1 MVSTTGFVMGDPLF
15 LVALTGL
22 SLSALVSAV
31 RMVEWFMRSDPKVI
45 AQTGRWAAIGLAIV
59 SVPVL
64 IGLLVGEQWTAA
76 TGLAAVMLLGF
87 ALYGPR
93 LLRGIFPRRLT
104 PDWSF
109 PTGARGQASGNGAM
123 PEQEMVQRSIAVLE
137 EYLRRTTGI
146 ADATGQPALPPRNG
160 AARPGNGRGPG
171 PAAMSRTEAWEVL
184 GLTEGAS
191 EQQINEAHGRLTQL
205 LDPERGGS
213 HYLMLKINEARDLL
227 LAEADA
233 GDVPPQRKPPRRRSP
248 RPPA

>member
-1 MVSTTGFVMGDPLF
+1 MGDPLF

-22 SLSALVSAV
+22 SLSALVSAF
-31 RMVEWFMRSDPKVI
+31 RMIEWFMRSDPKVI
-45 AQTGRWAAIGLAIV
+45 AQTGRWAAVGLAV
-59 SVPVL
+59 AAVPVL

-93 LLRGIFPRRLT
+93 LVRSIFPRRLR

-109 PTGARGQASGNGAM
+109 PAGAWGQTPGNGAM
-123 PEQEMVQRSIAVLE
+123 SEQEMVQRSIAVLE

-146 ADATGQPALPPRNG
+146 AEGNASDRPALPPRNG
-160 AARPGNGRGPG
+160 AARHGNGSGHRHAG
-171 PAAMSRTEAWEVL
+171 MSRMEAWEVL

-191 EQQINEAHGRLTQL
+191 EQQINEAHARLTQL
-205 LDPERGGS
+205 VDPERGGS
-213 HYLMLKINEARDLL
+213 NYLMLKINEAKDLL
-227 LAEADA
+227 LAEAHASD
-233 GDVPPQRKPPRRRSP
+233 GSPPRKPARRRAP

>member
-1 MVSTTGFVMGDPLF
+1 MGDPLF

-59 SVPVL
+59 CVPVL
-64 IGLLVGEQWTAA
+64 VGLLVGEQWTAA
-76 TGLAAVMLLGF
+76 TGLGAVMLLGF

-93 LLRGIFPRRLT
+93 LLRGAFPRRLR

-109 PTGARGQASGNGAM
+109 PSGAWGQAYGTGAMS
-123 PEQEMVQRSIAVLE
+123 EQEMVQRSIAVLE

-146 ADATGQPALPPRNG
+146 TNSDTMDRPALAPRNG
-160 AARPGNGRGPG
+160 AARNGNG
-171 PAAMSRTEAWEVL
+171 AAHATMSRVEAWEIL

-191 EQQINEAHGRLTQL
+191 VPQINEAHGRLTQL
-205 LDPERGGS
+205 VDPERGGS
-213 HYLMLKINEARDLL
+213 HYLLLKINEARNLL
-227 LAEADA
+227 LSEARTSEA
-233 GDVPPQRKPPRRRSP
+233 PPPRKPARRRAP